1 MPSNPAE
8 QTKTMRGSEAH
19 SGSSGATGYDT
30 AWWAAATEVA
40 SAQLPGLQ
48 IECPAC
54 ETEGA
59 LFSKWRRGA
68 NEKPLHVIHGNGDG
82 TFHSCHLT
90 QEQAAEAR
98 TQARVTARDIRK
110 TLRMGKPFVLFSGGR
125 DSLCTLEYMRRL
137 CNGRNGTRLTAIH
150 ADTTAGF
157 PEVEEYV
164 RKTCRTLGVRL
175 VTVRPERNFFDLAKK
190 WGIPGVRARWCCSTL
205 KVAPITRYLRQ
216 VKGPVVVYDGIR
228 AAESPARARYTP
240 VWFHPSFRCISV
252 SAIFNWPDAK
262 IEGYIERHE
271 LPRSPVAE
279 LGCSAECWCGAY
291 KKRKDF
297 QQLLEVHPEIFD
309 KLVEVE
315 KAQKGRYTFVYE
327 NGEQIPLS
335 DLRKA
340 RRTRNRKRTPKANRS
355 ASTRAC

>member
-1 MPSNPAE
+1 MSAMRTASNPR
-8 QTKTMRGSEAH
+8 TP
-19 SGSSGATGYDT
+19 GYDA
-30 AWWAAATEVA
+30 AWRLAAASIA
-40 SAQLPGLQ
+40 SVKLPGLQ

-68 NEKPLHVIHGNGDG
+68 NEKPLHVIHGNGNGRFD
-82 TFHSCHLT
+82 SCHLT

-98 TQARVTARDIRK
+98 PQARITARDVRK

-137 CNGRNGTRLTAIH
+137 CSGRNGTQLTAIH
-150 ADTTAGF
+150 VDTTAGF

-164 RKTCRTLGVRL
+164 RKTCRALGVEL
-175 VTVRPERNFFDLAKK
+175 VTVSPERSFFDLAKK

-205 KVAPITRYLRQ
+205 KVTPIRRYLRQ

-228 AAESPARARYTP
+228 AAESSARAKYTP

-252 SAIFNWPDAK
+252 SAIFNWSDAK
-262 IEGYIERHE
+262 IERYIDRHD
-271 LPRSPVAE
+271 LPRSPVGVLE
-279 LGCSAECWCGAY
+279 CSGECWCGAY

-297 QQLLEVHPEIFD
+297 EQLLAVHPEIFD
-309 KLVEVE
+309 RLVEVE
-315 KAQKGRYTFVYE
+315 KAQRGRYTFIYE
-327 NGEQIPLS
+327 DGKKVPLTR
-335 DLRKA
+335 LR
-340 RRTRNRKRTPKANRS
+340 RRRS
-355 ASTRAC
+355 